1 MALDII
7 LDSNV
12 WIAFL
17 NKDDSQNAKASELF
31 TKISIEKV
39 LLTEYIIL
47 EVATIIKQK
56 RGQEFANRFL
66 LNFTNGTQLK
76 ILYSAEFY
84 QQTIKLFI
92 SSSQNKLSFVD
103 TSLVVLSDK
112 YKIISFDK
120 ELAEIIASRNNQS
133 F

>member
-31 TKISIEKV
+31 TNISIEKV

-56 RGQEFANRFL
+56 RGQKSANRFL
-66 LNFTNGTQLK
+66 YNFTNESQLK
-76 ILYSAEFY
+76 ILYSADFY
-84 QQTIKLFI
+84 QQTVELFI
-92 SSSQNKLSFVD
+92 SSSPNKLSFVD

-120 ELAEIIASRNNQS
+120 ELTKIIASRNN
-133 F
+133 